1 MSDLVLTITPTPT
14 LDSISIV
21 KHDIHSKLKR
31 GIEIV
36 NGVFDPDGDILL
48 GSLTVPLP
56 IFSVL
61 MIPGIAGGRLNPL
74 NDGQAD

>member
-36 NGVFDPDGDILL
+36 NGVFDPDGDFLL
-48 GSLTVPLP
+48 GSLPVPLRV
-56 IFSVL
+56 FSLVV
-61 MIPGIAGGRLNPL
+61 IPGVVG
-74 NDGQAD
+74 